1 MQTIDVNDYSA
12 DNSRRFKEIRE
23 VLRKHQISKGMSPE
37 KLKKILED
45 LGPTYVKIGQIM
57 SLHSDILPRAYCD
70 ELLSLTSEATPMDF
84 TDVISVIEESL
95 DASVDS
101 VFASIEEKPLGSAS
115 IAQVHKATLLN
126 GESVVVKVQRK
137 GIYDIMA
144 RDIALLKKMV
154 RLMPSIA
161 GLKSM
166 VDLNMIL
173 DEMWAVA
180 QQEMNFIKEASN
192 IMEFTELNKD
202 VVYIG
207 IPQFY
212 EEYTTDKVLVME
224 YIEGLPINDMELL
237 TSKGY
242 DTEEI
247 GRKLINNFIKQV
259 MDDGFFHADPHPG
272 NLSIKGGKIIW
283 LDMGMM
289 GRLTERQRKIMIRGV
304 EGIALKDINML
315 EGAVYDLCDSNGR
328 VNRKQLY
335 EDLRGFLNKYGSMS
349 MGNVKIPETLMDLVD
364 IMKKNNLVMPK
375 GVTMLARAFAH
386 IEGLLA
392 DIAPD
397 ISMIDIAI
405 ARMEDAVI
413 EQVDL
418 KKELGSLAR
427 KMYRSTNKGVEIP
440 SLVVDALKDYLNGE
454 AKTNLRLEISGP
466 FAELVY
472 TSVRNL
478 VIGMCLAGLLVS
490 SAIVCITNMEPKIF
504 GIPFLG
510 FLGFSIASIM
520 TVFLILRF
528 FVKWLIKRRKR
539 KYGKLE

>member
-1 MQTIDVNDYSA
+1 MQTIDVNEYSK
-12 DNSRRFKEIRE
+12 DNSRRFREIRD
-23 VLRKHQISKGMSPE
+23 VLKKHHISKGMSPV
-37 KLKKILED
+37 KLKRILED

-84 TDVISVIEESL
+84 SDVISVIEESL
-95 DASVDS
+95 GESVDS
-101 VFASIEEKPLGSAS
+101 VFESIEEKPLGSAS
-115 IAQVHKATLLN
+115 IAQVHKATLIN

-137 GIYDIMA
+137 GIYEIMA
-144 RDIALLKKMV
+144 RDIALLKRMV

-173 DEMWAVA
+173 DEMWTVA
-180 QQEMNFIKEASN
+180 QQEMNFIKESSN

-202 VVYIG
+202 VVYVG

-224 YIEGLPINDMELL
+224 YIEGLPINDKELL
-237 TSKGY
+237 ASKGY

-272 NLSIKGGKIIW
+272 NLTIEGGKIIW

-289 GRLTERQRKIMIRGV
+289 GRLSERQRKIMIRGV

-315 EGAVYDLCDSNGR
+315 EGAVYDLCDTNGR

-349 MGNVKIPETLMDLVD
+349 MGNVKIPEALMDLVD

-413 EQVDL
+413 EHVDM

-427 KMYRSTNKGVEIP
+427 KMYRSTKKGVEIP

-490 SAIVCITNMEPKIF
+490 SAIVCITDMEPKIM

-510 FLGFSIASIM
+510 FLGFSIASLCTI
-520 TVFLILRF
+520 FLILRF

-539 KYGKLE
+539 KYGKIF